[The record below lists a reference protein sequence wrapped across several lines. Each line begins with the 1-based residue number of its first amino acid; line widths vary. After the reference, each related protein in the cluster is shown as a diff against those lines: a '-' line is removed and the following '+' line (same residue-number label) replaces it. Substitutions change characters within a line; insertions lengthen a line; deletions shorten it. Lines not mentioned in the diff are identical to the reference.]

1 MLFVIGKPIDEEGQ
15 NPDRLKASMNAV
27 SPGSRIIHYD
37 TLIRGAQEA
46 YSEYLE
52 KSKELDKLE
61 RIVDQI

>member
-1 MLFVIGKPIDEEGQ
+1 MIFVIGKPIDEEGQ